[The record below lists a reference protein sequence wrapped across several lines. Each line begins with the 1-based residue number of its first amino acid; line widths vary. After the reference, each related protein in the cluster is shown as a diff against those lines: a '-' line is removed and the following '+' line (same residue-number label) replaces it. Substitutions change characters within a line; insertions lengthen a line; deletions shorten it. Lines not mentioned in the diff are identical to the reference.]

1 MTKVHNRN
9 IKDAASQLGGNFL
22 KNYSTFILCTVES
35 VDEANALCSC
45 TPISGPAITGLEN
58 VLLQAE
64 ANDGLLLIPT
74 IGSTVIVGTSATDS
88 PFVVMFED
96 IDKVKLKI
104 GGSTLEITDGLFKFN
119 GGGNDGMVLINH
131 LITKLNN
138 LENGYNDLVTKYNL
152 HTHILTLTSG
162 TGTAAATTSTE
173 TTTLTPTEKADL
185 ENTAITQ

>member
-9 IKDAASQLGGNFL
+9 IKDSISQAANGFL

-35 VDEANALCSC
+35 VDETNCLCSC

-74 IGSTVIVGTSATDS
+74 VGSTVMVGTSATDS
-88 PFVVMFED
+88 PFVAMFED

-104 GGSTLEITDGLFKFN
+104 GDSTLEVTDGLFKFN
-119 GGGNDGMVLINH
+119 GGSNDGMVLINH

-138 LENGYNDLVTKYNL
+138 LENGYNDLVTKYNA
-152 HTHILTLTSG
+152 HTHILTLSTG
-162 TGTAAATTSTE
+162 TGTAATTVSLE
-173 TTTLTPTEKADL
+173 TTTLTPTVKADI
-185 ENTAITQ
+185 ENTKITQ